1 MDVNSTTTTHPGS
14 SHGGGL
20 SRRRVGEILGAWQ
33 VAETR
38 IARRF
43 PECRGLSSEQ
53 LEDLYQETVIALLA
67 RPYTSEAHL
76 CNALRQGIKHRALNL
91 HRDLRRRGQILAE
104 HAPSIHRVAQESATS
119 TSPENMAMLGEDRSV
134 ILAFLAELDP
144 FERHVFELTAEG
156 LRYRAIA
163 KRLRVDVNEARRAAR
178 SVERKRIQFRLRH
191 DLDWE
196 PHARARRAGSM
207 LVAPLPAI
215 TAGLV
220 SARRWLFGQGLSA
233 KASAAVAVAAI
244 ATAGALHATSPAPR
258 RPDRGGSRKT
268 APSTPRLA
276 VAQRGRDVM
285 PPSTVALPRWQ
296 GTRSAPHSSDGPR
309 RDATAAQVAPPQP
322 TSDARRSGAP
332 SATRGA
338 EFGFE
343 VP

>member
-14 SHGGGL
+14 SPRRGL

-33 VAETR
+33 AAEIR

-53 LEDLYQETVIALLA
+53 LEDLYQETVIALLT

-76 CNALRQGIKHRALNL
+76 RNALRQGIKHRALNL

-104 HAPSIHRVAQESATS
+104 HAPSIHRVAQESATR
-119 TSPENMAMLGEDRSV
+119 TSPEDMAMLGEDRRV
-134 ILAFLAELDP
+134 ILNFLAELDP
-144 FERHVFELTAEG
+144 FERQVFQLTAEG

-163 KRLRVDVNEARRAAR
+163 KRVGVDVNEARRAAR

-196 PHARARRAGSM
+196 PHTRARRAGSI

-233 KASAAVAVAAI
+233 KAGAAVAVAAV
-244 ATAGALHATSPAPR
+244 ATAGALHAPSPAPR
-258 RPDRGGSRKT
+258 PADRGASRNTAPHLTVPRHRHDGMQAPTVVSPRQTGAATARRRTGGWRKT
-268 APSTPRLA
+268 ASA
-276 VAQRGRDVM
+276 AQTARPHRMSD
-285 PPSTVALPRWQ
+285 
-296 GTRSAPHSSDGPR
+296 TRS
-309 RDATAAQVAPPQP
+309 
-322 TSDARRSGAP
+322 SGAQ
-332 SATRGA
+332 SSTSSV

-343 VP
+343 SP